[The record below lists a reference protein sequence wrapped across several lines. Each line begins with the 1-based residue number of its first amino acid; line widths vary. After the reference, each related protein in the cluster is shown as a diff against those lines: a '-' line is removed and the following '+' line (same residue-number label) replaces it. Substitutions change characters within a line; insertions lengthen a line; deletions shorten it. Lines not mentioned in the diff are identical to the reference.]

1 MMKKLEARFTQ
12 KLAASDRNHPVY
24 ILPTADGFKVLAL
37 NFLLLIMGL
46 VYANNYVLLFN
57 FILFCLCLCS
67 MFYSHYNLNKLK
79 LLQLHIDSLYDQEWS
94 LCKLHFK
101 GNQHGH
107 FSIHSKIIG
116 ENIELNPLSTFNIS
130 DNATTIEL
138 KIRGLKRGRGHI
150 MAIQVETSFPLH
162 FFRCFTYFKINRDVL
177 IHPERINL
185 GLHKETQ
192 VHAHE
197 NESDDEFSYRLY
209 QLGDSMKQ
217 LDWKKYAKSDE
228 KLLKTY
234 NTQEKSVVLLSVDEN
249 QNIENS
255 LKSLSFAIHKLY
267 SSQSM
272 YGIKVGDSLEVSP
285 DRSQKHF
292 KHCMD
297 LLATY
302 ES

>member
-1 MMKKLEARFTQ
+1 MIKKLEARFTQ
-12 KLAASDRNHPVY
+12 KLAASDRKHPVY

-57 FILFCLCLCS
+57 FILFCLCLSS

-79 LLQLHIDSLYDQEWS
+79 LIQLHIDSLHDQEWS
-94 LCKLHFK
+94 LCKLHFN
-101 GNQHGH
+101 GNNHGH
-107 FSIHSKIIG
+107 FSLHAKIIG
-116 ENIELNPLSTFNIS
+116 SNVELNPFSNFNVT
-130 DNATTIEL
+130 DNTTTTEL

-150 MAIQVETSFPLH
+150 MALQVETSFPLN
-162 FFRCFTYFKINRDVL
+162 FFRCFTYFKIDKEVL
-177 IHPERINL
+177 VHPERLNL

-192 VHAHE
+192 VNAHE
-197 NESDDEFSYRLY
+197 NESDDEFSYRPF

-217 LDWKKYAKSDE
+217 LDWKKFAKSEE
-228 KLLKTY
+228 KLLKTFCL
-234 NTQEKSVVLLSVDEN
+234 QEKSVVLLSVDN
-249 QNIENS
+249 NKNIENN
-255 LKSLSFAIHKLY
+255 LKSLSYAIHKLQA
-267 SSQSM
+267 SQIM